1 MEKSVD
7 YIVLAYSSYIV
18 QGCTNH
24 LTSSVL
30 RCNSY
35 NYWKALGYRYFI
47 LFLNQSIQTYG
58 GGNSLKP
65 LITTSKFAGS

>member
-1 MEKSVD
+1 MEKSVY

-18 QGCTNH
+18 QECTNH

-35 NYWKALGYRYFI
+35 HYFKALGYRYFI
-47 LFLNQSIQTYG
+47 LLLN
-58 GGNSLKP
+58 
-65 LITTSKFAGS
+65 